1 MKRTT
6 GAEETA
12 LSIAC
17 LVWSERKRVCIE
29 VRKEVRAAAGAA
41 KAGRRS
47 CFFGRVV
54 SIFGARIGGQRGHT
68 LERIVLANMLAVFG
82 VVVLLLGGC
91 YWSDIR
97 LRRVSVLGH
106 FLDGEPTATHDVSG
120 FAR

>member
-47 CFFGRVV
+47 C
-54 SIFGARIGGQRGHT
+54 